1 MSISPS
7 VPKWLSAYKKHVTIL
22 FIGVFGLSAVELAH
36 RFAQASCTAVGGQK
50 VVSLPLFEFA
60 PGQARTFCYRDS
72 DGETIRFIVA
82 RDSDGTIHSAF
93 DACHSCFQ
101 YGQGYSLR
109 KGQMVCRF
117 CGQHYPLKDIGT
129 GIASCVP
136 IQLRHLS
143 LADKVQIN
151 VADLE
156 AGRRLFHSEDR

>member
-1 MSISPS
+1 MSISP
-7 VPKWLSAYKKHVTIL
+7 VFPQRLSAYKKHFAIVL
-22 FIGVFGLSAVELAH
+22 VLMLGLSAVELVH
-36 RFAQASCTAVGGQK
+36 RFAQAPCTAVAGQK
-50 VVSLPLFEFA
+50 VVSVPLLEFA
-60 PGQARTFCYRDS
+60 PGQARTFCYRDT

-82 RDSDGTIHSAF
+82 RDADGTIHSAF

-101 YGQGYSLR
+101 YGEGYSFW

-143 LADKVQIN
+143 LADRVQIN

-156 AGRRLFHSEDR
+156 AGRRLFHAEDR